1 MAESAKVNSLEAI
14 KSIRSAL
21 AVFIDEAGQSLR
33 ATSSEIEMTRNW
45 FRDQLRYWKGEVEK
59 GREEVEFTKTELHRK
74 RVSRSIH
81 DPPAD
86 AEYKLLVRQAQRK
99 LDEAEDMVEVVK
111 KWEQSLVYVISQ
123 YEGSAAPL
131 ADRLNGDLTSALF
144 QLDRMLDALDKYI
157 NLAAPEGP
165 SIASRMTSA
174 PVGSDSTT
182 SVTAA
187 ESEKAKADETKTE
200 ASSKTEET
208 KTGAAAATDSATKP
222 A

>member
-14 KSIRSAL
+14 KTIRSAL
-21 AVFIDEAGQSLR
+21 TVFIDEAGQSLR

-59 GREEVEFTKTELHRK
+59 GREEVDFTKAELHRK

-131 ADRLNGDLTSALF
+131 ADRLNGDLTTALF

-165 SIASRMTSA
+165 SVATRMSSA
-174 PVGSDSTT
+174 PVATDSTA
-182 SVTAA
+182 SVAA
-187 ESEKAKADETKTE
+187 PATENAKADETK
-200 ASSKTEET
+200 ADAAVKTD
-208 KTGAAAATDSATKP
+208 GTKP
-222 A
+222 DAAPAAEPTVETA

>member
-14 KSIRSAL
+14 KTIRSAL
-21 AVFIDEAGQSLR
+21 TVFIDEAGQSLR

-45 FRDQLRYWKGEVEK
+45 FRDQLRYWKGEVAK
-59 GREEVEFTKTELHRK
+59 GQEEVELTKTELHRK

-86 AEYKLLVRQAQRK
+86 AEYKLLVRQAERK

-131 ADRLNGDLTSALF
+131 ADRLNGDLTTALF

-165 SIASRMTSA
+165 TVATRMTSA
-174 PVGSDSTT
+174 PVAADSTT
-182 SVTAA
+182 SVAA
-187 ESEKAKADETKTE
+187 AAAAAAKADEPKADAAVKTDGTRTDAAPAAE
-200 ASSKTEET
+200 STAET
-208 KTGAAAATDSATKP
+208 S
-222 A
+222 